1 VGSITRRGRV
11 LGRALGTAALG
22 LMVLAGTAQAGPD
35 SRKMDRQIELFERVV
50 DDMLVESPNWLVQGR
65 HETRGRYRSG
75 EGARF
80 TFDAGLVHRG
90 WRGSWGGGKWWK
102 SFLHDDGDVI
112 VIDRDD
118 WDDMDDKDIAEL
130 RKDSK
135 ESRKNYQERVTKRQA
150 RLYERG
156 KTEMVELLADFGDL
170 LSTVPDNET
179 VQLVAYLDDNEI
191 FVDKDIRQLTMTV
204 KMSDVRA
211 FASGSLDEKKFGERV
226 KIEES

>member
-1 VGSITRRGRV
+1 VGSITRRGWV
-11 LGRALGTAALG
+11 LGRVLGTAALG
-22 LMVLAGTAQAGPD
+22 LVVLAGTAQAGPD
-35 SRKMDRQIELFERVV
+35 SRRMDRQIELFERVV

-80 TFDAGLVHRG
+80 SFDAGLVYRG
-90 WRGSWGGGKWWK
+90 WRGSFGGKWWK

-118 WDDMDDKDIAEL
+118 WEDMDDKDIAEL
-130 RKDSK
+130 RRDSK
-135 ESRKNYQERVTKRQA
+135 ESRKKYDERVMKRQT
-150 RLYERG
+150 RLYDRG

-179 VQLVAYLDDNEI
+179 VQLVAYLDDDEY
-191 FVDKDIRQLTMTV
+191 FVEKDIRQLTMTV

-211 FASGSLDEKKFGERV
+211 FANGSLDEKKFGERV
-226 KIEES
+226 KVEES